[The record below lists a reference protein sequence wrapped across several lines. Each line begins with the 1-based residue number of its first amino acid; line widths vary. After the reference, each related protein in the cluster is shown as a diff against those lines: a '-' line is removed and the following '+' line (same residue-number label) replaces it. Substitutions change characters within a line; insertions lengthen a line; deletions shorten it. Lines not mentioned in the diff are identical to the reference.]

1 MLGERR
7 AAAMDNQKRA
17 LATIKAVMRKLFV
30 GEPVG
35 LPLCLSH
42 GQQRVAG
49 RPQSG
54 HARAVWG

>member
-7 AAAMDNQKRA
+7 AAAMDDQKRA

-35 LPLCLSH
+35 LRLCLSH
-42 GQQRVAG
+42 GS
-49 RPQSG
+49 SG
-54 HARAVWG
+54 